1 MPVNLTEKW
10 GISWHAQLSVLRLW
24 LWRSETHKIA
34 YTNAH
39 CAVGTFYLEHFLSKF
54 WHREHETRVEL
65 PIIATLDKSR
75 VHNSYWERE
84 NADAY
89 TIPTHP
95 TFYRIFGELLLK
107 PRCQCMQRG
116 CENTINC
123 LQILINFAHCD
134 GLFSFSSEGIIKVL

>member
-1 MPVNLTEKW
+1 MHKSMQIVVFLNGKMPVNFTEKR

-39 CAVGTFYLEHFLSKF
+39 YAVGTFYLEHFLSKF
-54 WHREHETRVEL
+54 WHREHEIRVEL

-89 TIPTHP
+89 TIPTHGSHILSNIW
-95 TFYRIFGELLLK
+95 RIITE
-107 PRCQCMQRG
+107 
-116 CENTINC
+116 T
-123 LQILINFAHCD
+123 
-134 GLFSFSSEGIIKVL
+134 